1 MIISKELEQKITV
14 YEQAYFQTDDPV
26 PFKGGLKVYP
36 VMARDYYKFYS
47 TLGCLTQDKTVKKVK
62 YVDENG
68 IEKEKEVANPE
79 GIAMSYMNY
88 LIKQMEDEK
97 IGGFVTSQ
105 VIRIF
110 ELCLHE
116 KNRLYC
122 PKCGKKI
129 EDEEI
134 AKKLV
139 ELDKEIANLGEDISD
154 EDRQLKRLQMLQS
167 LSVCECGEQ
176 MREVYSI
183 KNENGQKNLMVK
195 NVALTNKDLEELTAI
210 ITHYNILDYDGDKYM
225 DPNLKKDLELKR
237 QLEHKDYAS
246 PSLEK
251 QMVGVSISSPY
262 RVEELKE
269 KVTLRKLALMLKMI
283 DSQRTYYAQ
292 IQGQMSRLVEFKN
305 GSQPVHWMYGND
317 KKDMSK
323 EIMSLNDVQS
333 KFAAVT

>member
-122 PKCGKKI
+122 PECGKKI

-134 AKKLV
+134 AKKLI
-139 ELDKEIANLGEDISD
+139 ELDKEMANLGEDISD
-154 EDRQLKRLQMLQS
+154 EDRQLKRLQTLQS
-167 LSVCECGEQ
+167 VSVCECGGQ

-183 KNENGQKNLMVK
+183 KNENGQKNLMIK
-195 NVALTNKDLEELTAI
+195 NVVLTNKDLEELTAI
-210 ITHYNILDYDGDKYM
+210 ITHYNILDYDGDKYI

-262 RVEELKE
+262 RIEELKE

-292 IQGQMSRLVEFKN
+292 IQGQMSGMVEFKT
-305 GSQPVHWMYGND
+305 PPLHWMYGND

>member
-1 MIISKELEQKITV
+1 
-14 YEQAYFQTDDPV
+14 
-26 PFKGGLKVYP
+26 
-36 VMARDYYKFYS
+36 MARDYYKFYS

-122 PKCGKKI
+122 PECGKKI

-134 AKKLV
+134 AKKLI
-139 ELDKEIANLGEDISD
+139 ELDKEMANLGEDISD

-167 LSVCECGEQ
+167 LSVCECGGQ

-183 KNENGQKNLMVK
+183 KNENGQKNLMIK
-195 NVALTNKDLEELTAI
+195 NVVLTNKDLEELTAI
-210 ITHYNILDYDGDKYM
+210 ITHYNILDYDGDKYI

-262 RVEELKE
+262 RIEELKE

-292 IQGQMSRLVEFKN
+292 IQGQMSRLIEFKN

>member
-97 IGGFVTSQ
+97 IGGLVTNQ

-122 PKCGKKI
+122 PECGKKI
-129 EDEEI
+129 DDEEI
-134 AKKLV
+134 AKKLI
-139 ELDKEIANLGEDISD
+139 ELDKETANLGEDISD

-167 LSVCECGEQ
+167 LSVCECGGQ

-183 KNENGQKNLMVK
+183 KNENGQKNLTIK
-195 NVALTNKDLEELTAI
+195 NVVLTNKDLEELTAI
-210 ITHYNILDYDGDKYM
+210 ITHYNILDYDGDKYI
-225 DPNLKKDLELKR
+225 DPNLKKDLELKK
-237 QLEHKDYAS
+237 QLESKNYTS

-251 QMVGVSISSPY
+251 QLVGVSISSPY
-262 RVEELKE
+262 HIKELKE
-269 KVTLRKLALMLKMI
+269 NVTLRKLSLMLKMI
-283 DSQRTYYAQ
+283 DSQRIYYAQ
-292 IQGQMSRLVEFKN
+292 IQGKMSGMVEFKT
-305 GSQPVHWMYGND
+305 PPTHWLYGDD

-323 EIMSLNDVQS
+323 EIMTLNDVQK

>member
-62 YVDENG
+62 FVDENG

-183 KNENGQKNLMVK
+183 KNENEQKNLMIK
-195 NVALTNKDLEELTAI
+195 NVVLTNKDLEELTAI
-210 ITHYNILDYDGDKYM
+210 ITHYNILDYDGDKYI

-262 RVEELKE
+262 RIEELKE

-292 IQGQMSRLVEFKN
+292 IQGQMSGMVEFKT
-305 GSQPVHWMYGND
+305 PPLHWMYGND

>member
-134 AKKLV
+134 AKKLI

-176 MREVYSI
+176 MREVYGI
-183 KNENGQKNLMVK
+183 KNENGQKNLMIK
-195 NVALTNKDLEELTAI
+195 NIVLTNKDLEELTAI
-210 ITHYNILDYDGDKYM
+210 ITHYNILDYDGDKYI

-262 RVEELKE
+262 RIEELKE

-292 IQGQMSRLVEFKN
+292 IQGQMSGMVEFKT
-305 GSQPVHWMYGND
+305 PPLHWMYGND

>member
-122 PKCGKKI
+122 PECGKKI

-134 AKKLV
+134 AKKLI

-154 EDRQLKRLQMLQS
+154 EDRQLKRLQILQS
-167 LSVCECGEQ
+167 LSVCECGGQ

-183 KNENGQKNLMVK
+183 KNENGQKNLMIK
-195 NVALTNKDLEELTAI
+195 NVVLTNKDLEELTAI
-210 ITHYNILDYDGDKYM
+210 ITHYNILDYDGDKYI
-225 DPNLKKDLELKR
+225 DPNLKKDLAKKAE
-237 QLEHKDYAS
+237 LEHKDYAS

-251 QMVGVSISSPY
+251 QLVGVSINSPY
-262 RVEELKE
+262 HIEELKE
-269 KVTLRKLALMLKMI
+269 NVTLRKLALMLKMI
-283 DSQRTYYAQ
+283 DSQKMYYAQ
-292 IQGQMSRLVEFKN
+292 IQAQMSRFVEFKN
-305 GSQPVHWMYGND
+305 GSRPTHWMYGND

-323 EIMSLNDVQS
+323 EIMTLNDVQS
-333 KFAAVT
+333 KLASVT

>member
-62 YVDENG
+62 YTDENG

-97 IGGFVTSQ
+97 IGSFVTSQ

-122 PKCGKKI
+122 PKCGKKM

-134 AKKLV
+134 AKKLI

-183 KNENGQKNLMVK
+183 KNENGQKNLTIK
-195 NVALTNKDLEELTAI
+195 NVVLTNKDLEELTAI
-210 ITHYNILDYDGDKYM
+210 ITHYNILDYDGDKYI

-262 RVEELKE
+262 RIEELKE

-292 IQGQMSRLVEFKN
+292 IQGQMSGMVEFKT
-305 GSQPVHWMYGND
+305 PPLHWMYGND

>member
-97 IGGFVTSQ
+97 SGGFVTRQ

-110 ELCLHE
+110 EVCLHE
-116 KNRLYC
+116 KNRVYC
-122 PKCGKKI
+122 PECGKKI

-134 AKKLV
+134 AKKLI
-139 ELDKEIANLGEDISD
+139 ELDKEMANLGEDISD

-167 LSVCECGEQ
+167 LSVCECGGQ

-183 KNENGQKNLMVK
+183 KNENGQKNLMIK
-195 NVALTNKDLEELTAI
+195 NVVLTNKDLEELTAI
-210 ITHYNILDYDGDKYM
+210 ITHYNILDYDGDKYI

-262 RVEELKE
+262 RIEELKE

-292 IQGQMSRLVEFKN
+292 IQGQMSGMVEFKT
-305 GSQPVHWMYGND
+305 PPLHWMYGND

>member
-62 YVDENG
+62 YTDENG

-134 AKKLV
+134 AKKLL
-139 ELDKEIANLGEDISD
+139 ELDKEIADLGEEVSD
-154 EDRQLKRLQMLQS
+154 QDKQLKKLQMIQS

-183 KNENGQKNLMVK
+183 RNENGQKNLAIKDVI
-195 NVALTNKDLEELTAI
+195 LTNKDLEELTAI
-210 ITHYNILDYDGDKYM
+210 ITHYNILDYDGDKYI
-225 DPNLKKDLELKR
+225 DPNLKKDLELKK
-237 QLEHKDYAS
+237 QLESKNYTS

-251 QMVGVSISSPY
+251 QLVGVSISSPY
-262 RVEELKE
+262 HIEELKE
-269 KVTLRKLALMLKMI
+269 NVTLRKLALMLKMI

-292 IQGQMSRLVEFKN
+292 IQGQMSGMVEFKT
-305 GSQPVHWMYGND
+305 PPLHWLYGND

-323 EIMSLNDVQS
+323 EIMSLNDVQK

>member
-122 PKCGKKI
+122 PECGKKI

-134 AKKLV
+134 AKKLI

-167 LSVCECGEQ
+167 LSVCECGGQ
-176 MREVYSI
+176 MREVHSI
-183 KNENGQKNLMVK
+183 KNENGQKNLMIK
-195 NVALTNKDLEELTAI
+195 NVVLTNKDLEELTAI
-210 ITHYNILDYDGDKYM
+210 ITHYNILDYDGDKYI

-262 RVEELKE
+262 RIEELKE

-305 GSQPVHWMYGND
+305 GSQPIHWMYGND

>member
-62 YVDENG
+62 YTDENG
-68 IEKEKEVANPE
+68 IEKEKDVANPE

-134 AKKLV
+134 AKKLL
-139 ELDKEIANLGEDISD
+139 ELDKEIAGLGEEVSD
-154 EDRQLKRLQMLQS
+154 QDKQLKKLQMIQS

-183 KNENGQKNLMVK
+183 RNENGQKNLAIKDVI
-195 NVALTNKDLEELTAI
+195 LTNKDLEELTAI
-210 ITHYNILDYDGDKYM
+210 ITHYNILDYDGDKYI
-225 DPNLKKDLELKR
+225 DPNLKKDLELKK
-237 QLEHKDYAS
+237 QLESKNYTS

-251 QMVGVSISSPY
+251 QLVGVSISSPY
-262 RVEELKE
+262 HIEELKE
-269 KVTLRKLALMLKMI
+269 NVTLRKLALMLKMI

-292 IQGQMSRLVEFKN
+292 IQGQMSGMIEFKT
-305 GSQPVHWMYGND
+305 PPLHWLYGND

-323 EIMSLNDVQS
+323 EIMSLNDVQK

>member
-122 PKCGKKI
+122 PECGKKM

-134 AKKLV
+134 AKKLI
-139 ELDKEIANLGEDISD
+139 ELDKETANLGEDISD

-167 LSVCECGEQ
+167 LSACECGGQ

-183 KNENGQKNLMVK
+183 KNENGQKNLMIK
-195 NVALTNKDLEELTAI
+195 NVVLTNKDLEELTAI
-210 ITHYNILDYDGDKYM
+210 ITHYNILDYDGDKYI
-225 DPNLKKDLELKR
+225 DPNLKKDLELKK
-237 QLEHKDYAS
+237 QLESKNYTS

-251 QMVGVSISSPY
+251 QLVGVSISSPY
-262 RVEELKE
+262 HIEELKE
-269 KVTLRKLALMLKMI
+269 NVTLRKLSLMLKMI

-292 IQGQMSRLVEFKN
+292 IQGKMSGMVEFKT
-305 GSQPVHWMYGND
+305 PPTHWLYGDD

-323 EIMSLNDVQS
+323 EIMTLNDVQK

>member
-122 PKCGKKI
+122 PECGKKI

-134 AKKLV
+134 AKKLI
-139 ELDKEIANLGEDISD
+139 ELDKEMANLGEDISD

-167 LSVCECGEQ
+167 LSVCECGGQ
-176 MREVYSI
+176 MREVYGI
-183 KNENGQKNLMVK
+183 KNENGQKNLMIK
-195 NVALTNKDLEELTAI
+195 NVVLTNKDLEELTAI
-210 ITHYNILDYDGDKYM
+210 ITHYNILDYDGDKYI

-262 RVEELKE
+262 RIEELKE

-292 IQGQMSRLVEFKN
+292 IQGQMSGMVEFKT
-305 GSQPVHWMYGND
+305 PPLHWMYGND

>member
-122 PKCGKKI
+122 PECGKKI

-134 AKKLV
+134 AKKLI
-139 ELDKEIANLGEDISD
+139 ELDKEMANLGEDLSD
-154 EDRQLKRLQMLQS
+154 EDRQLKRLQMLQQ
-167 LSVCECGEQ
+167 LSVCECGGQ

-183 KNENGQKNLMVK
+183 KNENGQKNLMIK
-195 NVALTNKDLEELTAI
+195 NVVLTNKDLEELTAI
-210 ITHYNILDYDGDKYM
+210 ITHYNILDYDGDKYI

-262 RVEELKE
+262 RIEELKE

>member
-122 PKCGKKI
+122 PECGKKI

-134 AKKLV
+134 AKKLI
-139 ELDKEIANLGEDISD
+139 ELDKEMANLGEDISD
-154 EDRQLKRLQMLQS
+154 EDRQLKSSQMLQS
-167 LSVCECGEQ
+167 LSVCECGGQ

-183 KNENGQKNLMVK
+183 KNENGQKNLMIK
-195 NVALTNKDLEELTAI
+195 NVVLTNKDLEELTAI
-210 ITHYNILDYDGDKYM
+210 ITHYNILDYDGDKYI

-262 RVEELKE
+262 RIEELKE

-292 IQGQMSRLVEFKN
+292 IQGQMSGMVEFKT
-305 GSQPVHWMYGND
+305 PPLHWMYGND

>member
-62 YVDENG
+62 YVDESG

-122 PKCGKKI
+122 PECGKKI

-134 AKKLV
+134 AKKLI
-139 ELDKEIANLGEDISD
+139 ELDKEMTNLGEDISD

-167 LSVCECGEQ
+167 LSVCECGGQ

-183 KNENGQKNLMVK
+183 KNENGQKNLMIK
-195 NVALTNKDLEELTAI
+195 NVVLTNKDLEELTAI
-210 ITHYNILDYDGDKYM
+210 ITHYNILDYDGDKYI

-262 RVEELKE
+262 RIEELKE

-292 IQGQMSRLVEFKN
+292 IQGQMSGMVEFKT
-305 GSQPVHWMYGND
+305 PPLHWMYGND

>member
-62 YVDENG
+62 YTDENG
-68 IEKEKEVANPE
+68 IEKEKDVANPE

-134 AKKLV
+134 ANKLM
-139 ELDKEIANLGEDISD
+139 ELDKEIANLGEEVSD
-154 EDRQLKRLQMLQS
+154 QDKQLKKLQMIQS

-183 KNENGQKNLMVK
+183 RNENGQKNLAIKDVI
-195 NVALTNKDLEELTAI
+195 LTNKDLEELTAI
-210 ITHYNILDYDGDKYM
+210 ITHYNILDYDGDKYI
-225 DPNLKKDLELKR
+225 DPNLKKDLELKK
-237 QLEHKDYAS
+237 QLESKNYTS

-251 QMVGVSISSPY
+251 QLVGVSISSPY
-262 RVEELKE
+262 HIEELKE
-269 KVTLRKLALMLKMI
+269 NVTLRKLALMLKMI

-292 IQGQMSRLVEFKN
+292 IQGQMSGMIEFKT
-305 GSQPVHWMYGND
+305 PPLHWLYGND

-323 EIMSLNDVQS
+323 EIMSLNDVQK

>member
-122 PKCGKKI
+122 PECGKKI

-134 AKKLV
+134 AKKLI
-139 ELDKEIANLGEDISD
+139 ELDKEMANLGEDISD

-167 LSVCECGEQ
+167 LSVCEFGGQ

-183 KNENGQKNLMVK
+183 KNENGQKNLMIK
-195 NVALTNKDLEELTAI
+195 NVVLTNKDLEELTAI
-210 ITHYNILDYDGDKYM
+210 ITHYNILDYDGDKYI

-262 RVEELKE
+262 RIEELKE

-292 IQGQMSRLVEFKN
+292 IQGQMSGMVEFKT
-305 GSQPVHWMYGND
+305 PPLHWMYGND

>member
-122 PKCGKKI
+122 PECGKKI

-134 AKKLV
+134 AKKLI
-139 ELDKEIANLGEDISD
+139 ELDKEMANLGEDISD

-167 LSVCECGEQ
+167 LSVCECGGQ

-183 KNENGQKNLMVK
+183 KNENGQTSLMIK
-195 NVALTNKDLEELTAI
+195 NVVLTNKDLEELTAI
-210 ITHYNILDYDGDKYM
+210 ITHYNILDYDGDKYI

-262 RVEELKE
+262 RIEELKE

-292 IQGQMSRLVEFKN
+292 IQGQMSGMVEFKT
-305 GSQPVHWMYGND
+305 PPLHWMYGND